1 MVTTAELNRRGLRY
15 AVVVDAAA
23 TPASLQAL
31 DRQGLPY
38 LVEVADGATMA
49 SRRAL
54 EARGLRYLV
63 PVLGDATAASKAS
76 LAAQGLRYAV
86 QVDADILPADRLVL
100 QRQGLTYYVEVDSS
114 GNSVSAAAVGGGAL
128 LTGETDGFATD
139 FLYATD
145 AQRVALK
152 TGGSTVSY
160 AVDAFYANAGT
171 SPKMV
176 YDAAGMLGWSPHNYL
191 TQSQTIDVW
200 NANSNT
206 TVVANQAVAPDGTT
220 TMDKVY
226 PASSGSNRWVANTSV
241 ASPVTLT
248 YSIYAKAAGKRW
260 IYFLKFDGS
269 NFGAWF
275 DLQNGV
281 VGNVDAAYTSSIQD
295 VGGGVYRCIFTG
307 PGENTPNNAIGIS
320 DANGSGSVTVNAT
333 DGVYLWGAQ
342 MNRGSVPTAYLPTTT
357 AARVGLALDYDPV
370 THAAKGLLCE
380 PQATNGQ
387 TRSSDFTTSWG
398 PNDATV
404 SANIVTAPNGLTE
417 ADALIPAAGLGRP
430 FVNWTSTTTAAT
442 VTTYSLFAK
451 NGTLG
456 TNWIEVQ
463 IGGAPTVSAWFNLAT
478 GVVGTA
484 TGSPISR
491 TITAVGNGWYRLTVT
506 FTAGAGSAATY
517 LCADDADGGTSGTG
531 DGTKSAFYLWGTQME
546 SGTVATSPI
555 PTLAAT
561 VTRAGDQVNVTP
573 ASINYSAT
581 AGSWWVDLTLL
592 NAPGGARIIGHPDSN
607 TPMYQL
613 DATNFSLYDSSL
625 ISRTVASTTVA
636 SKVACAFQN
645 GSRAIT
651 ANGLAAVPDAVSA
664 ASLLATSSVLIGTNA
679 GGANPINGYI
689 RQLRYVPRRKTNAEL
704 VTETT

>member
-15 AVVVDAAA
+15 AVVVDGAA

-63 PVLGDATAASKAS
+63 PVLVDASAASKAS

-152 TGGSTVSY
+152 TGGTVVESGLSFFTNSGTSSKWVFN
-160 AVDAFYANAGT
+160 AAGT
-171 SPKMV
+171 LV
-176 YDAAGMLGWSPHNYL
+176 NVAAGS
-191 TQSQTIDVW
+191 
-200 NANSNT
+200 
-206 TVVANQAVAPDGTT
+206 
-220 TMDKVY
+220 
-226 PASSGSNRWVANTSV
+226 
-241 ASPVTLT
+241 
-248 YSIYAKAAGKRW
+248 
-260 IYFLKFDGS
+260 
-269 NFGAWF
+269 
-275 DLQNGV
+275 
-281 VGNVDAAYTSSIQD
+281 
-295 VGGGVYRCIFTG
+295 
-307 PGENTPNNAIGIS
+307 
-320 DANGSGSVTVNAT
+320 
-333 DGVYLWGAQ
+333 
-342 MNRGSVPTAYLPTTT
+342 
-357 AARVGLALDYDPV
+357 LALDYDPV

-380 PQATNGQ
+380 PQGTNNQ
-387 TRSSDFTTSWG
+387 TRSSDFTTSWL

-417 ADALIPAAGLGRP
+417 ADALIPIAGVGRP

-546 SGTVATSPI
+546 AGTVATSYI

-561 VTRAGDQVNVTP
+561 VTRAGDMVKVTS
-573 ASINYSAT
+573 ASINYSST
-581 AGSWWVDLTLL
+581 AGSWWVDLDVKTRL
-592 NAPGGARIIGHPDSN
+592 ASDRIIAHHNGAFI
-607 TPMYQL
+607 TPLYIGSDTTFNL
-613 DATNFSLYDSSL
+613 ADGIAAFSKNVSSVFGL
-625 ISRTVASTTVA
+625 H
-636 SKVACAFQN
+636 KVANAFAS
-645 GSRAIT
+645 GDRAIT
-651 ANGLAAVPDAVSA
+651 ADGLAVATDTTAGAAPVPGTNVGIGNDAVS
-664 ASLLATSSVLIGTNA
+664 GTQMT
-679 GGANPINGYI
+679 GYI
-689 RQLRYVPRRKTNAEL
+689 RKVRYLPRRKTNLEL
-704 VTETT
+704 VAETA